1 MHGSPSRAL
10 VGSLVFLA
18 TALHGAALHGGSS
31 SQATNAPGTQAQTAA
46 PAQSAPHIYRISAF
60 RAAPGKFRELEKLL
74 TATPSPGA
82 GANDG
87 DLAVVFRHRQGN
99 EWDFLTVEH
108 MGPQATI
115 SAGNTPPQPDS
126 PFSQVVA
133 WHGDTYV
140 AGPPLDEFRKALNL
154 SGTSAPSGVYS
165 IGDYMAAAGHRG
177 ALRQALDKIAAE
189 TPGRSVLFS
198 HVEGAPWNF
207 MTIQRY
213 DSWQQVAADEDK
225 AMAQSK
231 GDASADPGVQMRDHL
246 AVHHDTYATI
256 DAVVVAGAR

>member
-1 MHGSPSRAL
+1 MLRSRSRAL
-10 VGSLVFLA
+10 LASLVVLA
-18 TALHGAALHGGSS
+18 ATSGGVLLGA
-31 SQATNAPGTQAQTAA
+31 PPAQTAGSQGSQQG
-46 PAQSAPHIYRISAF
+46 AQAAPHIYRISVF

-74 TATPSPGA
+74 TSAPSPGA
-82 GANDG
+82 DDG

-133 WHGDTYV
+133 WHGDTYA
-140 AGPPLDEFRKALNL
+140 AGPSSDEFRKALNL
-154 SGTSAPSGVYS
+154 SGSSAPTGVYVV
-165 IGDYMAAAGHRG
+165 GDYMAATGHRG
-177 ALRQALDKIAAE
+177 ALRQVLDKIAAE

-207 MTIQRY
+207 LTIQRY
-213 DSWQQVAADEDK
+213 DSWQQVAEEEDK

-231 GDASADPGVQMRDHL
+231 GDASADRGVQMRDHL
-246 AVHHDTYATI
+246 AVHHDTFATI
-256 DAVVVAGAR
+256 DAVVAAGSR